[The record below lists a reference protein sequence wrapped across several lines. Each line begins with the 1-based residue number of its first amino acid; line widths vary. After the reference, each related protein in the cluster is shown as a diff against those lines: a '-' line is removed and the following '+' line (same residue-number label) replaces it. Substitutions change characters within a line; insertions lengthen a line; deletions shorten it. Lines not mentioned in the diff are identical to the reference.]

1 MCTQCCSEFLN
12 SDCGRASGVPFYL
25 DTPCSLL
32 ANLRKIVIAV
42 LILFSRNHNAIA
54 YSLWSVNEGEK
65 YGDWDD
71 LTDEQKEW

>member
-1 MCTQCCSEFLN
+1 MVSKCLN
-12 SDCGRASGVPFYL
+12 SDYGRGSDIPFYL
-25 DTPCSLL
+25 DKPCTLL
-32 ANLRKIVIAV
+32 ANLSKLVIAV
-42 LILFSRNHNAIA
+42 LILFSRNHNTIA

>member
-1 MCTQCCSEFLN
+1 VVDKCLN
-12 SDCGRASGVPFYL
+12 SDYGRGFDVPLYL
-25 DTPCSLL
+25 DKPSTLL

-54 YSLWSVNEGEK
+54 YSLWSVNEAEK